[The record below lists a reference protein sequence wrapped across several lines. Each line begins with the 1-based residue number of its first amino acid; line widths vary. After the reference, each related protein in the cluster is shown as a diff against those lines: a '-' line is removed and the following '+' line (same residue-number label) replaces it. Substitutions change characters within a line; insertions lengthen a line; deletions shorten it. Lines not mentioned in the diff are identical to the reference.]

1 MSTKIKIIDLKA
13 DNAGIE
19 FVESLHYTGFAILYN
34 HPLDHNLITSVYDEW
49 GDFFNSDAKHSYTFN
64 PDTQDGYFP
73 FQSENAKGYM
83 AKDLK
88 EFYHIYQWGK
98 YPENISRKALLLYH
112 EIMAMGQNL
121 LELLDVNSPLEVNAK
136 FSMPLSEMIE
146 NSRMNLMRIIHY
158 PPLNSNINDGAIR
171 ASAHGDINLITVLP
185 ASLESGLQVQTKTGE
200 WIDVGCEPEYLVIN
214 SGDML
219 HECSG
224 GYYPSTIHRVIN
236 PKGDSAKLPRYTIPV
251 FIHPRDEVILSNKYT
266 AKSFL
271 DERLKEIGLKS

>member
-1 MSTKIKIIDLKA
+1 MSPKIQTIDFNS
-13 DNAGIE
+13 DNAGIQL
-19 FVESLHYTGFAILYN
+19 VDSLQRTGFAILYN
-34 HPLDHNLITSVYDEW
+34 HPLDINLITSVYDEW

-73 FQSENAKGYM
+73 FRSENAKGYM

-98 YPENISRKALLLYH
+98 YPENISRKALLLYY
-112 EIMAMGQNL
+112 EIVAMGQNL
-121 LELLDVNSPLEVNAK
+121 LELLDVNSPEEVKSK
-136 FSMPLSEMIE
+136 FSIPLSEMIE

-200 WIDVGCEPEYLVIN
+200 WIDVGCKPEYLVIN

-236 PKGDSAKLPRYTIPV
+236 PKGESAKLPRYTIPV

>member
-1 MSTKIKIIDLKA
+1 MSTKIKTIDLKS
-13 DNAGIE
+13 DNAGIQ

-73 FQSENAKGYM
+73 FRSENAKGYM

-98 YPENISRKALLLYH
+98 YPENISKKALLLYH
-112 EIMAMGQNL
+112 KIMVMGQNL
-121 LELLDVNSPLEVNAK
+121 LALLDVNSPGEVKSK
-136 FSMPLSEMIE
+136 FSIPLSEMIE

-200 WIDVGCEPEYLVIN
+200 WIDVGCEPEYLIIN

-236 PKGDSAKLPRYTIPV
+236 PRGESTKLPRYTIPV